1 MTLSY
6 VTDLGSLA
14 SYAEWFSS
22 PWFAWGCSLISLAI
36 GYDWIEGKID
46 TVHMMYFGIAAAL
59 IVELCSAAYI
69 VYKLV
74 QSTVNIG
81 ILVAS
86 SYTLKSITG
95 NLLGYYE
102 FFYFSLYNF
111 TAFGIVVMAFF
122 GSIRLWELIEERVE
136 GAAEGFF
143 GRAVSWHNAI
153 KFVPWAP
160 LLLWSPTTLL
170 TPLVRPRTKP
180 SSSSRHLILKVS
192 NLMDALAISAALS
205 AMLLQAPLFK
215 PT

>member
-86 SYTLKSITG
+86 SYRLKSITG
-95 NLLGYYE
+95 NMLGYYE
-102 FFYFSLYNF
+102 FFYFSLYNV
-111 TAFGIVVMAFF
+111 TAFAIVVMAFF
-122 GSIRLWELIEERVE
+122 GSIQMWELIEEREE
-136 GAAEGFF
+136 GAAEGFL
-143 GRAVSWHNAI
+143 GRAISWGYALRFMAIGTATIVITYYAAYAIGETLDNAI
-153 KFVPWAP
+153 DF
-160 LLLWSPTTLL
+160 
-170 TPLVRPRTKP
+170 
-180 SSSSRHLILKVS
+180 
-192 NLMDALAISAALS
+192 
-205 AMLLQAPLFK
+205 F
-215 PT
+215 

>member
-22 PWFAWGCSLISLAI
+22 PWFAWGRSLISLAI

-153 KFVPWAP
+153 KFVAMGTAVIMVTYYAAY
-160 LLLWSPTTLL
+160 SIGETQDEA
-170 TPLVRPRTKP
+170 
-180 SSSSRHLILKVS
+180 SSSRHLILKVS
-192 NLMDALAISAALS
+192 NLMDTL
-205 AMLLQAPLFK
+205 
-215 PT
+215 